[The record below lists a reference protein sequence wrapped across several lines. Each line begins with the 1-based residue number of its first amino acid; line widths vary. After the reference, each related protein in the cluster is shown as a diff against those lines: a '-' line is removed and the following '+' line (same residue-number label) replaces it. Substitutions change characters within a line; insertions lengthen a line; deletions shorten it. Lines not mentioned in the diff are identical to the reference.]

1 MILNKKGTSIK
12 VPFFVILAKINPMVE
27 LVKDYASKR
36 LDLLKM
42 EATEKSSLTA
52 GALTFLVMTSVAA
65 IFFIILL
72 NIGLGLWIGSLLG
85 NYAYGILIMAG
96 FYFLMLL
103 IIILA
108 RNSIKNS
115 IANKIIKALNQ

>member
-1 MILNKKGTSIK
+1 
-12 VPFFVILAKINPMVE
+12 MVE

-52 GALTFLVMTSVAA
+52 GALTFLVIASVAA